1 MSKKIS
7 QLNQAITLDGTEKF
21 AVVQS
26 SETKY
31 ATVNEVSNYIV
42 PKSLTVSADD
52 SVDLNSSDYDNSLL
66 IKLTWSGDSGTM
78 TLTLPDATATK
89 NLNRIIR
96 LISDTTFTTN
106 THADLTPATGQTL
119 DGSSD
124 AYRINK
130 EYEGIMCWCDGS
142 EWFIIQAKA

>member
-7 QLNQAITLDGTEKF
+7 QLNQATTLDGTEKF

-66 IKLTWSGDSGTM
+66 IKLTWSGGSGTM

-96 LISDTTFTTN
+96 LISDTTFATN
-106 THADLTPATGQTL
+106 THADLTPVSGQTL
-119 DGSSD
+119 DGSSN